1 MIELEQ
7 ARLRLEEL
15 GLVQA
20 AEALDAKPE
29 EASTWADEHLVRE
42 LAALT
47 LSGGKRMHSFS
58 ALPVSEKP
66 IRP

>member
-29 EASTWADEHLVRE
+29 EASTWA
-42 LAALT
+42 
-47 LSGGKRMHSFS
+47 
-58 ALPVSEKP
+58 
-66 IRP
+66 